1 MFRAH
6 LIQVKVHVNFMCVN
20 DNGITKMMITN
31 FTSYQMIPFLAIN
44 AYDKNCVYF
53 FIYGSKESLDVSLPS
68 TFWMSRGEPFI
79 MTLIN

>member
-31 FTSYQMIPFLAIN
+31 FTSYDTVFGNKCI
-44 AYDKNCVYF
+44 
-53 FIYGSKESLDVSLPS
+53 
-68 TFWMSRGEPFI
+68 
-79 MTLIN
+79 